1 MRPISEFEERVL
13 FSPQVP
19 TAVNH
24 LLQQAVAANHRDYA
38 QAEQLFKLAKES
50 DRSCLQTYFALYKFY
65 FHHKRLHDA
74 EREIMAGLEEAA
86 RQGGFPSDFRRLARQ
101 PFKWD
106 LYANEI
112 SLYYLY
118 TLKALA
124 FVKLR
129 KQQDAEAQVILTL
142 LQDLDPE
149 DRCGASVIRSL
160 AEAVEDAS

>member
-1 MRPISEFEERVL
+1 MLPVSEFEERVL
-13 FSPQVP
+13 FSPHIP
-19 TAVNH
+19 SAVNN
-24 LLQQAVAANHRDYA
+24 LLQQAVAANRSDFG
-38 QAEQLFKLAKES
+38 QAEQLFKLAKQT

-74 EREIMAGLEEAA
+74 ESEIRAALEEAA

-101 PFKWD
+101 PLKWD
-106 LYANEI
+106 LCANEI
-112 SLYYLY
+112 GLYYLY

-129 KQQDAEAQVILTL
+129 KQQDIEAQVILTL

-160 AEAVEDAS
+160 AEAVEESS

>member
-1 MRPISEFEERVL
+1 MLPVSEFEERAL

-19 TAVNH
+19 GAVNA
-24 LLQQAVAANHRDYA
+24 LLQQAVAANHSDYS
-38 QAEQLFKLAKES
+38 QAEHLFKLAKQT
-50 DRSCLQTYFALYKFY
+50 DRTCLQTYFALYKFY
-65 FHHKRLHDA
+65 FHHKRFHDA
-74 EREIMAGLEEAA
+74 EREIRAGLEEAA

-101 PFKWD
+101 SCKWN
-106 LYANEI
+106 LYVNEI
-112 SLYYLY
+112 SLFYLY

-129 KQQDAEAQVILTL
+129 QQKDAEAQVILTL

-160 AEAVEDAS
+160 AKAVEEVL

>member
-1 MRPISEFEERVL
+1 MLTVSGFEERVL
-13 FSPQVP
+13 FSPTVP
-19 TAVNH
+19 KAVNH
-24 LLQQAVAANHRDYA
+24 LLQQAVAANQSDSA
-38 QAEQLFKLAKES
+38 QAEHLFKLAKAL

-65 FHHKRLHDA
+65 FHHKRLQEA
-74 EREIMAGLEEAA
+74 ELEIQAALEEAA
-86 RQGGFPSDFRRLARQ
+86 RQGGFPGDFRRLARLSL
-101 PFKWD
+101 KWD

-112 SLYYLY
+112 GLFYLY

-129 KQQDAEAQVILTL
+129 KQQEYEAQFILTL

-160 AEAVEDAS
+160 AEALEEAA